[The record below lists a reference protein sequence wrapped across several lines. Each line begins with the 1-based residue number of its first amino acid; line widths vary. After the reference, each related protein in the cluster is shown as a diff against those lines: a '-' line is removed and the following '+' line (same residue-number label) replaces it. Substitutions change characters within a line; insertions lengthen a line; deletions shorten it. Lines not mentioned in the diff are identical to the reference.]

1 MLVGGLRYADRSEG
15 YPVTRGTVTASKI
28 NGDRLI
34 GGFGMN
40 IHDLLKDAAI
50 KHGYT
55 RGQCG
60 IDNMRIAKAAKVSS
74 DDVKTLLGTLKRKMP
89 PLMVLA
95 KVAALLHVDSE
106 IMDYLVAGSLQNVT
120 PDNHQPDSCGSG
132 DSVIKPAVTAKPR
145 KKKTAFDTRKYTC
158 NILLRRLRQHGAF
171 TGTKAELIA
180 LLTNGKNDISEPTL
194 RRYLAELKR
203 EGLIRYIVTIGK
215 VEISFP
221 GKCRTTEK
229 ITVICMYNNAKTE
242 LIFTVHY
249 GDSQQNQR

>member
-1 MLVGGLRYADRSEG
+1 
-15 YPVTRGTVTASKI
+15 
-28 NGDRLI
+28 
-34 GGFGMN
+34 MN
-40 IHDLLKDAAI
+40 IYDLLKDAAI

-221 GKCRTTEK
+221 GQVPDNGKD
-229 ITVICMYNNAKTE
+229 
-242 LIFTVHY
+242 Y
-249 GDSQQNQR
+249 GYLYVQQRKDRANFYRSLR

>member
-1 MLVGGLRYADRSEG
+1 
-15 YPVTRGTVTASKI
+15 
-28 NGDRLI
+28 
-34 GGFGMN
+34 MN
-40 IHDLLKDAAI
+40 IQDLLKDAAI

-74 DDVKTLLGTLKRKMP
+74 DDVKALLGTLKRKMP

-120 PDNHQPDSCGSG
+120 PDSRQHDSSDYG
-132 DSVIKPAVTAKPR
+132 DSMIRPAVTAKPR

-158 NILLRRLRQHGAF
+158 NTLLHRLRQHGPF

-203 EGLIRYIVTIGK
+203 EGLIRYIITIGK
-215 VEISFP
+215 IEITFP
-221 GKCRTTEK
+221 GQ
-229 ITVICMYNNAKTE
+229 VPDSGNAT
-242 LIFTVHY
+242 LIFIGHY
-249 GDSQQNQR
+249 GDSQQYPR

>member
-1 MLVGGLRYADRSEG
+1 
-15 YPVTRGTVTASKI
+15 
-28 NGDRLI
+28 
-34 GGFGMN
+34 MN

-132 DSVIKPAVTAKPR
+132 DSET
-145 KKKTAFDTRKYTC
+145 T
-158 NILLRRLRQHGAF
+158 
-171 TGTKAELIA
+171 EEE
-180 LLTNGKNDISEPTL
+180 NG
-194 RRYLAELKR
+194 
-203 EGLIRYIVTIGK
+203 IRYAQIHMQHSAT
-215 VEISFP
+215 P
-221 GKCRTTEK
+221 TTPARG
-229 ITVICMYNNAKTE
+229 V
-242 LIFTVHY
+242 Y
-249 GDSQQNQR
+249 GNESGTDCTTDQRQK